1 VSVIVYVIS
10 LLLTGLVVGGL
21 GRLAIPGPDPMSI
34 PQTILIGIAGA
45 FLAGLIY
52 WALFGRG
59 GGGIILAV
67 AFAAG
72 IVYLIRRSRGQAVEP
87 HRPFSRR

>member
-1 VSVIVYVIS
+1 MSIIAY
-10 LLLTGLVVGGL
+10 LLFLVLTGLLVGGL

-34 PQTILIGIAGA
+34 TQTIAIGIAGS
-45 FLAGLIY
+45 FLAGLVY

-59 GGGIILAV
+59 TGGLLLAV

-72 IVYLIRRSRGQAVEP
+72 IVYLIRRSRGQRVQP
-87 HRPFSRR
+87 HRPFGR